1 MELNEIRLKIDEI
14 DKALLPLFLERM
26 ACARQVAAIKKERGL
41 PILNTDRE
49 NEILDHVAKQAGDYA
64 GEARL
69 LYTHIMELSRGL
81 QHNLLEDGRDR
92 KSVV

>member
-49 NEILDHVAKQAGDYA
+49 NEILDHVAKQAGIMLEKHGCCTPISWSSAAACSITYWRRQQA
-64 GEARL
+64 ARP
-69 LYTHIMELSRGL
+69 S
-81 QHNLLEDGRDR
+81 
-92 KSVV
+92 